1 MVDKRAENIEVEGY
15 PKENASCAQLLK
27 FFSNNPEFQRT
38 LCELSAPITSTEE
51 LGCLMADAFRESG
64 KADIGFVNAGG
75 IRYGEHAAGPF
86 TVADVLRLDPFG
98 NDAVI
103 LELTAEELKQMLMA
117 CNAADGYGFPK
128 VSGITCELIRDK
140 KDPSKLKDV
149 IMTAPD
155 GSKLG
160 VGCKNK
166 KKTYKVV
173 TNSYAAAVSVSPRQ
187 DQGRAMNY
195 LTSQM
200 IIDYLSGKGSVDYS
214 GACRL
219 SESVK

>member
-1 MVDKRAENIEVEGY
+1 
-15 PKENASCAQLLK
+15 
-27 FFSNNPEFQRT
+27 
-38 LCELSAPITSTEE
+38 
-51 LGCLMADAFRESG
+51 MADAFREMG
-64 KADIGFVNAGG
+64 KADVGFVNAGG
-75 IRYGEHAAGPF
+75 IRYSTHEAGPF

-103 LELTAEELKQMLMA
+103 LELTGEELKQMLMA

-128 VSGITCELIRDK
+128 VSGIQCELIRDK

-149 IMTAPD
+149 KITYPD
-155 GSKLG
+155 GST
-160 VGCKNK
+160 CDRKNK

-173 TNSYAAAVSVSPRQ
+173 TNSYAAAVSVSPRK

-200 IIDYLSGKGSVDYS
+200 IIDYLDGKGSVDYS
-214 GACRL
+214 GVCRL
-219 SESVK
+219 TEATK